1 MYILLLND
9 VVGEIIMDITKY
21 PHYELYSFAELLFLK
36 KDDLIPEKCNRRCVY
51 STIINRCYYSS
62 YLYSLEWLFEKFGFK
77 PRPPED
83 FDKNERFITEHK
95 QVRDT
100 LKEKNFSA
108 ISYELADLAILRKKE
123 DYDPFL
129 DISDDELSD
138 AMESMGII
146 FEKLSF

>member
-1 MYILLLND
+1 
-9 VVGEIIMDITKY
+9 MDITKY
-21 PHYELYSFAELLFLK
+21 PQYELYSFAELLFLK
-36 KDDLIPEKCNRRCVY
+36 KDDLIPEKFNRRCVY

-108 ISYELADLAILRKKE
+108 ISYELADLAILRKKA

-138 AMESMGII
+138 AMESMRII

>member
-1 MYILLLND
+1 
-9 VVGEIIMDITKY
+9 MDITKY
-21 PHYELYSFAELLFLK
+21 PQYELYSFAELLFLK
-36 KDDLIPEKCNRRCVY
+36 KDDLIPEKCNCRCVY

-95 QVRDT
+95 QVRDA
-100 LKEKNFSA
+100 LKEKNFPA
-108 ISYELADLAILRKKE
+108 ISYELADLAILRKKA
-123 DYDPFL
+123 DYDSFS

-138 AMESMGII
+138 AMESMRII
-146 FEKLSF
+146 FEKLS

>member
-1 MYILLLND
+1 
-9 VVGEIIMDITKY
+9 MDITKY
-21 PHYELYSFAELLFLK
+21 PQYELYSFAELLFLK
-36 KDDLIPEKCNRRCVY
+36 KDDLIPEKCNCRCVY

-83 FDKNERFITEHK
+83 FDKNERFITGHK
-95 QVRDT
+95 QVRDA

-108 ISYELADLAILRKKE
+108 ISYELADLAILRKKA

>member
-1 MYILLLND
+1 MYHATKYFTLSIICFGIFLKMHILLLND

-21 PHYELYSFAELLFLK
+21 PQYELYSFAELLFLK
-36 KDDLIPEKCNRRCVY
+36 KDDLIPEKCNCRCVY

-95 QVRDT
+95 QVRDA
-100 LKEKNFSA
+100 LKEKKFSCN
-108 ISYELADLAILRKKE
+108 
-123 DYDPFL
+123 
-129 DISDDELSD
+129 
-138 AMESMGII
+138 
-146 FEKLSF
+146 

>member
-1 MYILLLND
+1 
-9 VVGEIIMDITKY
+9 MDITKY
-21 PHYELYSFAELLFLK
+21 PQYELYSFAELLFLK
-36 KDDLIPEKCNRRCVY
+36 KDDLIPEKCNCRCVY

-95 QVRDT
+95 QVRDA

-108 ISYELADLAILRKKE
+108 ISYELADLAILRKKA

-138 AMESMGII
+138 AMESMRII

>member
-1 MYILLLND
+1 
-9 VVGEIIMDITKY
+9 MDITKY
-21 PHYELYSFAELLFLK
+21 PQYELYSFAELLFLK
-36 KDDLIPEKCNRRCVY
+36 KDDLIPEKCNCRCVY

-95 QVRDT
+95 QVRDA

-108 ISYELADLAILRKKE
+108 ISYELADLAILRKKA
-123 DYDPFL
+123 DYDPFS

-138 AMESMGII
+138 AMESMIII